1 MQATGTVALA
11 AALLALGRWPSL
23 TPESIPVGIGLA
35 VVGSFS
41 LFLLYRGLA
50 LGPIAVVS
58 PIVAS
63 YSALTVIL
71 VVVFLGDRLTA
82 DQVAAIGVVFAGVLL
97 ASADVR
103 AIAATIRRPLPGV
116 PISLLAT
123 VGFAIWGALFAAG
136 TRQHDGMALILVGRA
151 SAIFMMAAAILA
163 VRSSRPREFGAKGA
177 VLVATVGV
185 FDTLANVAFMLGVQ
199 TGNAAIAI
207 TGSGLYP
214 LLPAIMGIVRHGE
227 RLAPNQYLG
236 ILVVVGGLV
245 ALGLRG

>member
-1 MQATGTVALA
+1 MQATGTAALA
-11 AALLALGRWPSL
+11 TTLLALGRWPSL
-23 TPESIPVGIGLA
+23 TQESILVGIGLA
-35 VVGSFS
+35 VAGSFS

-63 YSALTVIL
+63 YSALTVLL
-71 VVVFLGDRLTA
+71 VVVFLGDPLTA
-82 DQVAAIGVVFAGVLL
+82 DQIAAIAIVFAGVLL
-97 ASADVR
+97 STADVR
-103 AIAATIRRPLPGV
+103 AIASTIRRPLPGV

-123 VGFAIWGALFAAG
+123 VGFAVWGALFAAG

-151 SAIFMMAAAILA
+151 SAIFMMAATILV
-163 VRSSRPREFGAKGA
+163 VRSARPREFGPKSA
-177 VLVATVGV
+177 VLVLTVGV

-214 LLPAIMGIVRHGE
+214 LLPAVMGIVRHGE

-236 ILVVVGGLV
+236 ILIVVGGLV
-245 ALGLRG
+245 ALGLRA

>member
-1 MQATGTVALA
+1 MQVVGTLALGA
-11 AALLALGRWPSL
+11 SLLALGRWPPL
-23 TPESIPVGIGLA
+23 TPESIPIGIGLA
-35 VVGSFS
+35 AVGSFS

-63 YSALTVIL
+63 YSALTVVL

-82 DQVAAIGVVFAGVLL
+82 EQTVAIGIVFAGVLL
-97 ASADVR
+97 STADLR
-103 AIAATIRRPLPGV
+103 AVVATFRRPLPGV

-151 SAIFMMAAAILA
+151 SAIVMMAAAIA
-163 VRSSRPREFGAKGA
+163 AARRERPREFGPTSA
-177 VLVATVGV
+177 VLVVTVGV

-214 LLPAIMGIVRHGE
+214 LLPAVLGIVRHGE
-227 RLAPNQYLG
+227 RLAPNQYVG
-236 ILVVVGGLV
+236 ILIVVGGLV
-245 ALGLRG
+245 ALGLRA